1 MWKRWL
7 RFNLD
12 GRDDYDRMLKVE
24 VQFRFRRFVEGLPRL
39 PQLLIQRVTNYATV
53 SFEKMTGISQ
63 QDLEDAVA
71 DDVLK
76 ARILFGFLNECFC

>member
-1 MWKRWL
+1 VKL
-7 RFNLD
+7 
-12 GRDDYDRMLKVE
+12 V
-24 VQFRFRRFVEGLPRL
+24 FV
-39 PQLLIQRVTNYATV
+39 
-53 SFEKMTGISQ
+53 GISQ